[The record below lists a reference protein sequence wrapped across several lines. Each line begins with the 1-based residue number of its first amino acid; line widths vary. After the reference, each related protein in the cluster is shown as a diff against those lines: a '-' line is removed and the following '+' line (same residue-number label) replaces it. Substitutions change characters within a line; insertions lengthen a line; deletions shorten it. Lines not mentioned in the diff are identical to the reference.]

1 MNEVNPT
8 ETFGSKDYEPFCEVD
23 PFNPQNEI
31 QGFISRRSTEFYG
44 ALLITHI
51 NGAGHTQL
59 IMATPKMH
67 YPFDSRED
75 GSRNYK
81 FPVAKNIEIYEKLD
95 GTNILAY
102 SYSDGDS
109 RYLTYKTRLRP
120 FLSSSKFGDFNNMW
134 REVASGYFT
143 EIQREMER
151 SDCNLS
157 FELYGARNPH
167 LIAYPNSLDIALLF
181 GVTNTGR
188 ILSPEQLKN
197 PDLPIV
203 KCLRVI
209 DKDFIEGYELLQKEL
224 QAGLKQEDEGYY
236 SGVEGTVW
244 YMHLPDGRCI
254 QMKCKPETIEAIHF
268 SAGAGGLSKNI
279 ILATCWN
286 GFENADVITVELI
299 KQLLLEE
306 FEPLII
312 EAHHY
317 LIEKCVAFVNEEA
330 EFRNRV
336 ISEYKATGMNLLTN
350 KRDVMRLLSEKF
362 PKTKIKKVYSI
373 IISFT

>member
-1 MNEVNPT
+1 
-8 ETFGSKDYEPFCEVD
+8 
-23 PFNPQNEI
+23 
-31 QGFISRRSTEFYG
+31 
-44 ALLITHI
+44 
-51 NGAGHTQL
+51 
-59 IMATPKMH
+59 
-67 YPFDSRED
+67 
-75 GSRNYK
+75 
-81 FPVAKNIEIYEKLD
+81 
-95 GTNILAY
+95 
-102 SYSDGDS
+102 
-109 RYLTYKTRLRP
+109 
-120 FLSSSKFGDFNNMW
+120 MW
-134 REVASGYFT
+134 REVASVYFT
-143 EIQREMER
+143 EIEREMDR

-181 GVTNTGR
+181 GVADTGR

-203 KCLRVI
+203 KRLKVI
-209 DKDFIEGYELLQKEL
+209 DRAFVNSYESLQKEL
-224 QAGLKQEDEGYY
+224 EAGLKQADEGYY

-279 ILATCWN
+279 IIATCWN

-306 FEPLII
+306 FDSLII

-317 LIEKCVAFVNEEA
+317 LIEKCVEFVNKEA
-330 EFRNRV
+330 EFRSKV
-336 ISEYKATGMNLLTN
+336 VSEYKTTGMNILLN

-362 PKTKIKKVYSI
+362 PKDKMKKVYSI
-373 IISFT
+373 IAGYA